1 LPSRMSLQ
9 HCTMAKRSMDDQEGS
24 IAKRSRST
32 IDAVIKE
39 AFGNDCISWSTV
51 GEQRSM
57 GLSGSLIQE
66 VRCTYNQP
74 ARASPLLLLKC
85 TVKRAP
91 MLAPEATEADRMK
104 AERND
109 FSYQSECQFFKAH
122 AERLLSSGC
131 VVPRPWHISTG
142 DEFTILMESL
152 SASLGWQQYAVIPA
166 GSSTRAVLRWL
177 AKFHA
182 LYLPPDMG
190 GGGGPL
196 QTEGAWDSG
205 LQNMALERRPAGEV
219 DKLSRT
225 LESFAEAFA
234 SVEPYFATEG
244 ARRIGSR
251 LQAVARDVAW
261 QLRPAGHPAGGGA
274 QLITMTHGDF
284 MHSNIFLRKMPADEA
299 PEAAVIDW
307 QWGGPGVAAVDIFFL
322 CAQSLA
328 DETIA
333 DYQVNVLQSYH
344 EELVTALGGK
354 KDAYPYEQ
362 LYREFKLASL
372 NFLRWLT
379 GARLEGF
386 TPAKMQAAAATADM
400 NRGMVR
406 KSMPRMVW
414 LWQLT
419 EQFLRDAEQQRLYPP
434 HD

>member
-1 LPSRMSLQ
+1 
-9 HCTMAKRSMDDQEGS
+9 MAKRIINDHEDVTV
-24 IAKRSRST
+24 KKSRGT

-39 AFGNDCISWSTV
+39 AFGEDCISWSPV

-74 ARASPLLLLKC
+74 ARASPLLLFKC
-85 TVKRAP
+85 TRKRAP

-109 FSYQSECQFFKAH
+109 FSYQSECLFLKAH
-122 AERLLSSGC
+122 AQTLLSHGC
-131 VVPRPWHISTG
+131 AVPRPWHISTQG
-142 DEFTILMESL
+142 EFTILMESL

-166 GSSTRAVLRWL
+166 GASTRAVLRWL

-182 LYLPPDMG
+182 LYLPVDIG
-190 GGGGPL
+190 GGGCPL

-219 DKLSRT
+219 DKLSQT

-234 SVEPYFATEG
+234 SAEPYFATEG
-244 ARRIGSR
+244 ARRLGSR
-251 LQAVARDVAW
+251 LQAVARDVNW
-261 QLRPAGHPAGGGA
+261 QLRPATHSAGGGA
-274 QLITMTHGDF
+274 KLITMTHGDF
-284 MHSNIFLRKMPADEA
+284 MHSNIFLRETPHGEA
-299 PEAAVIDW
+299 AEAAVIDW
-307 QWGGPGVAAVDIFFL
+307 QWGGPGVAAVDLFFL

-328 DETIA
+328 DETVA
-333 DYQVNVLQSYH
+333 DYQVNVLRSYH

-354 KDAYPYEQ
+354 RDAYSYEQ
-362 LYREFKLASL
+362 LYREFKLAGL

-419 EQFLRDAEQQRLYPP
+419 EQFVNDAEEHRLYPP
-434 HD
+434 RS

>member
-1 LPSRMSLQ
+1 
-9 HCTMAKRSMDDQEGS
+9 MAKRSNDDHEDI
-24 IAKRSRST
+24 IAKRSRGA
-32 IDAVIKE
+32 IDEVIKE
-39 AFGNDCISWSTV
+39 AFGEDCISWSPV

-66 VRCTYNQP
+66 VRCIYNQP
-74 ARASPLLLLKC
+74 ARASPILLLKI
-85 TVKRAP
+85 TRKRAP
-91 MLAPEATEADRMK
+91 MLVPEATEADRMK

-109 FSYQSECQFFKAH
+109 FSYQSECQFLKTH
-122 AERLLSSGC
+122 ADRLLSHGC
-131 VVPRPWHISTG
+131 VIPRPWHISTLG
-142 DEFTILMESL
+142 DFTILMESL

-166 GSSTRAVLRWL
+166 GAPTRAVLRWL
-177 AKFHA
+177 GKFHA
-182 LYLPPDMG
+182 LYLPADIG
-190 GGGGPL
+190 GGGCPL

-244 ARRIGSR
+244 ARCIGSR
-251 LQAVARDVAW
+251 LQTVARDVAW
-261 QLRPAGHPAGGGA
+261 QLRPATHSVEGGA

-284 MHSNIFLRKMPADEA
+284 MHSNIFLRDKPDHEA

-307 QWGGPGVAAVDIFFL
+307 QWGGPGVGAVDLFFL

-328 DETIA
+328 DETVN

-354 KDAYPYEQ
+354 KEAYPYEQ
-362 LYREFKLASL
+362 LNREFKLAGL

-386 TPAKMQAAAATADM
+386 TPAKMQAAAAAADP

-419 EQFLRDAEQQRLYPP
+419 EQFLKDVEQ
-434 HD
+434 